1 MILWYWY
8 FWRYCVALIVRC
20 CHVAMLPK
28 FGIRGLG
35 STVFATAIVVRTW
48 DGCPAFFRTKIL
60 QYFRKSK
67 KRHTAGYTSMYAMY
81 ATACGYLF
89 GMFHHTIPWG
99 LFRKHAGQISL
110 LSQSFTS
117 WHPNGRS
124 LSCISLL
131 HRGRGPAAQPFC
143 FFALALRLKKVGHI
157 GFLTYWECLSGCL
170 SLSSHSFL
178 SFLSFLFAS
187 TALRHQLWTSTPKW
201 AQFSS
206 SGRRW
211 EVAVTV
217 TVTVVTATL
226 AESDAGSLP
235 RTLWGTQ
242 RSPHW
247 DGIRCRCTCT
257 SLRGLELLRL

>member
-1 MILWYWY
+1 
-8 FWRYCVALIVRC
+8 
-20 CHVAMLPK
+20 
-28 FGIRGLG
+28 
-35 STVFATAIVVRTW
+35 
-48 DGCPAFFRTKIL
+48 
-60 QYFRKSK
+60 
-67 KRHTAGYTSMYAMY
+67 MY

-143 FFALALRLKKVGHI
+143 FFALALRLKKVWHI
-157 GFLTYWECLSGCL
+157 GFLTYWDAFHYPLTRSCLSCL
-170 SLSSHSFL
+170 SCLLPHSIESPTL
-178 SFLSFLFAS
+178 NW
-187 TALRHQLWTSTPKW
+187 RTSTPKW

-217 TVTVVTATL
+217 TVTVVTVVTATL

-235 RTLWGTQ
+235 RTPWGTQ

-247 DGIRCRCTCT
+247 DGITCRCMCT

>member
-1 MILWYWY
+1 
-8 FWRYCVALIVRC
+8 
-20 CHVAMLPK
+20 
-28 FGIRGLG
+28 
-35 STVFATAIVVRTW
+35 
-48 DGCPAFFRTKIL
+48 
-60 QYFRKSK
+60 
-67 KRHTAGYTSMYAMY
+67 MY

-187 TALRHQLWTSTPKW
+187 TALRHQLWTGGLLHR
-201 AQFSS
+201 
-206 SGRRW
+206 SGRSSRRPGAGEKLLW
-211 EVAVTV
+211 LSLWPLWPLHLLSPMLGLFHGHCGAPREVHIGMA
-217 TVTVVTATL
+217 
-226 AESDAGSLP
+226 
-235 RTLWGTQ
+235 
-242 RSPHW
+242 
-247 DGIRCRCTCT
+247 
-257 SLRGLELLRL
+257 

>member
-20 CHVAMLPK
+20 CNVAMLPK

-48 DGCPAFFRTKIL
+48 DGCPAFFCTKIL

-117 WHPNGRS
+117 SHPNGRS

-178 SFLSFLFAS
+178 SSLSFLFNSELEDFYTEVGAVLVVRAPVRSCCDCHCDRCDRYTCWVRCWVSS
-187 TALRHQLWTSTPKW
+187 TDTVGHPEKSTLGWHKV
-201 AQFSS
+201 S
-206 SGRRW
+206 
-211 EVAVTV
+211 VYV
-217 TVTVVTATL
+217 
-226 AESDAGSLP
+226 
-235 RTLWGTQ
+235 
-242 RSPHW
+242 H
-247 DGIRCRCTCT
+247 
-257 SLRGLELLRL
+257 